1 MADSSPLQVIGRNL
15 GWMLTS
21 LFLALVVWVAA
32 TMANNPVEER
42 ELKGVEI
49 VYEIPDGLVLVN
61 QPALPQS
68 VSVFIR
74 TQQSEWGLLVPDDVT
89 VTASLENVR
98 APGEYRVELEA
109 EINSPRYGTV
119 AAVRPST
126 LTLEVGAMA
135 EARTPIEI
143 VVRREPPLGYSYP
156 SELVCDQ
163 TEVIVR
169 GSADRVSSVRAAEVR
184 MDLSDKRNPFTET
197 FDLIPV
203 NADGRTVTNVALS
216 PSSVVCSV
224 DIQARE
230 DVTPIEVLPATTGSP
245 PDGYVFEGYDAF
257 SPRSVGVTG
266 DRDAIARMNRVVRT
280 APIDLRGRT
289 ETFTVEVPVL
299 LPDGVRLVPE
309 NQLISVTVRISPQ
322 INTRQYEGVPVIVTG
337 LDEARYRVQGLA
349 STVTVFVAGPQD
361 RLPSADQV
369 TVAVDLA
376 NLGTGNHQVRPQ
388 PLIDGEPAPPG
399 LTLSVQPEELSLTLA
414 PIDGLP
420 TPTPTLPA
428 GDMESIEVISPTP
441 SVSAPAIEPPVEA
454 TPTSQP

>member
-1 MADSSPLQVIGRNL
+1 MADSSPLQVITRNL
-15 GWMLTS
+15 GWVLIS

-42 ELKGVEI
+42 ELKGVDI
-49 VYEIPDGLVLVN
+49 VYAIPDGFVLVN
-61 QPALPQS
+61 QQALPQT

-89 VTASLENVR
+89 VTAALEDVR

-109 EINSPRYGTV
+109 AINSPRYGTV

-203 NADGRTVTNVALS
+203 NASGRTVTSVELS
-216 PSSVVCSV
+216 PASVVCSI

-266 DRDAIARMNRVVRT
+266 DRDAITRMNRVVRT

-299 LPDGVRLVPE
+299 LPDGVRLAPE
-309 NQLISVTVRISPQ
+309 DQLISVTVRISPQ
-322 INTRQYEGVPVIVTG
+322 INTRQYEDVPVVVTG
-337 LDEARYRVQGLA
+337 LDETRFRVQGLA
-349 STVTVFVAGPQD
+349 SIVTVFITGPQD
-361 RLPSADQV
+361 RLPSAGQV
-369 TVAVDLA
+369 TVEVDLA
-376 NLGTGNHQVRPQ
+376 NLSVGNHQVRPQ
-388 PLIDGEPAPPG
+388 PLIDGGPALAG

-414 PIDGLP
+414 PIDGQP

-428 GDMESIEVISPTP
+428 ANMESIEVISPTP
-441 SVSAPAIEPPVEA
+441 SMSAPATEMPAGPTA
-454 TPTSQP
+454 TP